1 MIRLGDRF
9 QRKLL
14 RKKMMRKPRILAI
27 DAGTSALKGVLY
39 DEHGRLLASVRKGYE
54 YQTPYPGWAEGNPHD
69 WWAALVAAL
78 DDLQAGGWSLSSVKA
93 IGITGQMHTP
103 VLLDQAGEVLSP
115 TILWLDRRAAA
126 ETAELSR
133 DLGLPSYQ
141 LNSTYTLPKLL
152 WLARHRPEVIAETRA
167 LLWPKD
173 YLRYRLTGRQLTDAT
188 EASGAALLDWDKM
201 NWAVDRLAVTGLDPS
216 ILPPIGQSVDD
227 AGPLLPAVA
236 SRLGLSEESKVIVGA
251 GDIIALLAGA
261 PPKMGRLTCSLGSSA
276 MIAVPL
282 GEDQTFYDP
291 EHRLYNNYVPPYR
304 LINGVLSTSGASLT
318 WAWQA
323 LYGEGK
329 ALEGLLEEV
338 EMLAPGSE
346 GLFFLPFL
354 AGERSPYWSDALR
367 GGFYGLTLAHSR
379 EQMVR
384 AVLEGVAYAV
394 RQLIEIVEELG
405 SPIQEIALSGGG
417 ATVRGWPQIISDICQ
432 RPVSIFARQETVTR
446 PLYAYCTNALDP
458 LVDFDYALQRTYD
471 SEPRVIT
478 PREKLAP
485 VYDPL
490 FETYCMVADFLAN
503 TSLPAYVVEGD

>member
-1 MIRLGDRF
+1 MIPVGDGIR
-9 QRKLL
+9 RKKL
-14 RKKMMRKPRILAI
+14 REKMMRTPQILAI
-27 DAGTSALKGVLY
+27 DAGTSALKAVLY
-39 DEHGRLLASVRKGYE
+39 DEHGRQLDTARKGYE
-54 YQTPYPGWAEGNPHD
+54 YQTPRPGWAEGNPEE
-69 WWAALVAAL
+69 WWAALTAAL
-78 DDLQAGGWSLSSVKA
+78 DELQAGGWQLRAIKA
-93 IGITGQMHTP
+93 VGITGQMHTP
-103 VLLDQAGEVLSP
+103 VLLDQAGDVLSP

-133 DLGLPSYQ
+133 DLGLPPYQ

-152 WLARHRPEVIAETRA
+152 WLARHQPEVIAETRA

-173 YLRYRLTGRQLTDAT
+173 YLRYRLTGRRLTDAT
-188 EASGAALLDWDKM
+188 EASGAALLDWDQM
-201 NWAVDRLAVTGLDPS
+201 NWAVDRLADTGLDPS
-216 ILPPIGQSVDD
+216 VLPPIRQSADD

-236 SRLGLSEESKVIVGA
+236 RQLGLSEKTQVIVGA

-276 MIAVPL
+276 MVAVPL
-282 GEDQTFYDP
+282 GEDIAFHDP
-291 EHRLYNNYVPPYR
+291 YNRLYNNYVPPYR
-304 LINGVLSTSGASLT
+304 LINGVLSTSGAALT

-323 LYGEGK
+323 LYGEGT
-329 ALEGLLEEV
+329 ALESLLREV

-346 GLFFLPFL
+346 SLLFLPFL

-384 AVLEGVAYAV
+384 AVLEGVAYAL
-394 RQLIEIVEELG
+394 RQLIEIIEELG

-432 RPVSIFARQETVTR
+432 RPVSIFARHETVTR
-446 PLYAYCTNALDP
+446 PLYAYCANALDP
-458 LVDFDYALQRTYD
+458 TIDFDDALQRTFD
-471 SEPRVIT
+471 SEPHLT
-478 PREKLAP
+478 MPRKELAL

-490 FETYCMVADFLAN
+490 FETYCIVADFLAN
-503 TSLPAYVVEGD
+503 SNLPAYVAEGD